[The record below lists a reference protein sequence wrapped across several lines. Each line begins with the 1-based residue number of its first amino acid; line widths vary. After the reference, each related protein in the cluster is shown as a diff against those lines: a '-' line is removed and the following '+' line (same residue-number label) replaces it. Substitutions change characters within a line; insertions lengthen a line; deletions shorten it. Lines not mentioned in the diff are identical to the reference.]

1 MFTIIGVNQKAKKKT
16 KKHIAKK
23 EKDRYSYIKL
33 KTRAE
38 FDLKDFY
45 VIWQIMDGKNRINI
59 YKEL

>member
-33 KTRAE
+33 ETRAE

-45 VIWQIMDGKNRINI
+45 VI
-59 YKEL
+59 